1 MEIPFTDTGNKAEE
15 LPMRRKGSS
24 VVGEEVWNCLWNV
37 QVESSTYSESCAPA
51 GEDMKMRNN
60 QDSTH

>member
-24 VVGEEVWNCLWNV
+24 VVREEVWNCLWNV
-37 QVESSTYSESCAPA
+37 QVESSTYSERRAVRLQV
-51 GEDMKMRNN
+51 K
-60 QDSTH
+60 T

>member
-1 MEIPFTDTGNKAEE
+1 MQIPFTDTGATEEE

-37 QVESSTYSESCAPA
+37 QVESSMYSERRAVRLQV
-51 GEDMKMRNN
+51 K
-60 QDSTH
+60 T